1 MVSLWVILFVIG
13 YVVAVSFIA
22 YFIFIERTTENS
34 NSAEVL
40 DELDQVC
47 QEANKKAKSIKTKS
61 TKVKSFKKGP
71 IETDP
76 IPQNILQAF
85 KGISE
90 E

>member
-1 MVSLWVILFVIG
+1 MVSLWIILFEIG

-40 DELDQVC
+40 NKLDRIRR
-47 QEANKKAKSIKTKS
+47 EYDKKVRSIEM
-61 TKVKSFKKGP
+61 GP

-90 E
+90 EWKILE